1 MEKTLHFNLTSKEN
15 EYLYPNSYKIK
26 KKKKI
31 EYNVRYRKVEK
42 KDEKS
47 CK

>member
-1 MEKTLHFNLTSKEN
+1 MEKTPHFNLNSKEN

-31 EYNVRYRKVEK
+31 YSKKVYMEL
-42 KDEKS
+42 
-47 CK
+47 